1 MSIKNIKSEKEDVKN
16 YQNTCSEFMKDLSVD
31 YIAWVDRY
39 NLNEEEAK
47 MRKLKINETVRK
59 SRDII
64 IKFGDAIKKI
74 DIIMNDGINKMAE
87 YTAGYPFFFSII
99 VNNLERY
106 TYHPEG
112 EIKFNIKCFPNS
124 GKQIRIANYDK
135 DNFIL
140 INSSS
145 DVTYS
150 VNKSS
155 LELADILDDY
165 IIIDAKNCQKKDI
178 ISVTFI
184 VEEVKDGFVSEK
196 RGLSTL
202 VITI

>member
-1 MSIKNIKSEKEDVKN
+1 
-16 YQNTCSEFMKDLSVD
+16 
-31 YIAWVDRY
+31 
-39 NLNEEEAK
+39 
-47 MRKLKINETVRK
+47 
-59 SRDII
+59 
-64 IKFGDAIKKI
+64 
-74 DIIMNDGINKMAE
+74 MNDGINKMAE

-106 TYHPEG
+106 TYHPVG
-112 EIKFNIKCFPNS
+112 AIKFNIKCFPNT

-145 DVTYS
+145 NVTYS

-178 ISVTFI
+178 ISATFI

>member
-39 NLNEEEAK
+39 NLNEGEAK
-47 MRKLKINETVRK
+47 MRKQKINETVIK
-59 SRDII
+59 SGDII
-64 IKFGDAIKKI
+64 FKFGNTIKKI

-106 TYHPEG
+106 TYHPIG
-112 EIKFNIKCFPNS
+112 EIKFNIKCFPNN

-145 DVTYS
+145 NVTCS

-155 LELADILDDY
+155 LELADILNDY

-178 ISVTFI
+178 ISTTIV

>member
-16 YQNTCSEFMKDLSVD
+16 YQNTCSEFMKDISAD
-31 YIAWVDRY
+31 YIAWIDRY
-39 NLNEEEAK
+39 NLKEEEAK
-47 MRKLKINETVRK
+47 MRKQKINETVIK
-59 SRDII
+59 SSDII
-64 IKFGDAIKKI
+64 FKFGDTIKKI

-106 TYHPEG
+106 TYHPIG
-112 EIKFNIKCFPNS
+112 EIKFNIKCFPNN

-145 DVTYS
+145 NVTCS

-155 LELADILDDY
+155 LELADILNDY

-178 ISVTFI
+178 ISTTIV